1 MKKNLYL
8 YLFIFASLIALIF
21 YVNGRK
27 YQTQLEQK
35 IVELKKEADKQEEKL
50 ETVQAQIAI
59 ADFIT
64 IKGNPEAEN
73 YFLKYNLTSSQVE
86 ALLYDKLL
94 ELNIKDGGNP
104 LIPYIGANRGFAIDQ
119 IQTLNP
125 QGTTSNILPKYQ
137 KKISELFGYEKAIFK
152 NTSEEIYETAVMLGR
167 RHGYKMKKIP

>member
-119 IQTLNP
+119 IQTLNHKWIAANFTDGD
-125 QGTTSNILPKYQ
+125 QWGDVLLKYDIDQ
-137 KKISELFGYEKAIFK
+137 DQEVTFETIETVLYTK
-152 NTSEEIYETAVMLGR
+152 NRG
-167 RHGYKMKKIP
+167 